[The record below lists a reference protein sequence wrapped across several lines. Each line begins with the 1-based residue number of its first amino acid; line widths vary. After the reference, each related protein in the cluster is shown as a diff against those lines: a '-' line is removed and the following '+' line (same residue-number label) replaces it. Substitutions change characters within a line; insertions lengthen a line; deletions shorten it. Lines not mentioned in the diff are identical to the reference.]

1 MWLTP
6 RSRWRERYKGLGA
19 MGKLR
24 YVDRMARRLRAT
36 EPVRPQGHTDITVE
50 EMETTVEDFY
60 KKAMEEEGG
69 SVELA
74 LDTDLVDIFPVS
86 KRRKKGTRAAAD
98 LLKENRKALI
108 DKVTYWTGVQRPLV
122 KRLVESIEAR
132 VGELGLRAA
141 VRSDKEN
148 LTEVTAYA
156 TALAMNYLA
165 RGKFVQP

>member
-1 MWLTP
+1 MP
-6 RSRWRERYKGLGA
+6 
-19 MGKLR
+19 KLR

-50 EMETTVEDFY
+50 EMETTVEEFY
-60 KKAMEEEGG
+60 KKALAEQGQ

-74 LDTDLVDIFPVS
+74 LDTDLVDIFRVS
-86 KRRKKGTRAAAD
+86 RRKKKGVRPAAD
-98 LLKENRKALI
+98 LLRENRKALI

-122 KRLVESIEAR
+122 RRLVESIEAR

-141 VRSDKEN
+141 VRSEKEN
-148 LTEVTAYA
+148 LTEVTAYT